1 MQHWG
6 RKPAGRIDEHQEEMI
21 NNPLFKINLHG
32 RIVIWLVHLLLN
44 VKVCVVKD
52 PKKDGSLKEQ
62 KKNKIIIICNID
74 FKKSFLINNAIVCI

>member
-1 MQHWG
+1 
-6 RKPAGRIDEHQEEMI
+6 MI
-21 NNPLFKINLHG
+21 NNPLFKINLQG
-32 RIVIWLVHLLLN
+32 QILIWLVHLLLN

-62 KKNKIIIICNID
+62 KFRIIICNID